1 LIDESGLST
10 RPHKV
15 RTWSPRGQTPI
26 LQHHFNWKSLSVI
39 AGITFYSFYFQ
50 LHDKSIKSPQIV
62 EFLCHLMRHVA
73 GNLLIIWDG
82 LPAHRSQLTQDFI
95 ASTEG
100 RIVAARLPSYA
111 PELNPVEYIWAHWKQ
126 HELPNTCPRDW
137 WQLSANARRT
147 LRRMRRRPRL
157 IRAFWLQSEL
167 PL

>member
-15 RTWSPRGQTPI
+15 RTWSPRGQTPV

-39 AGITFYSFYFQ
+39 AGITFYNFYFQ
-50 LHDKSIKSPQIV
+50 LHDKSIKSPQII
-62 EFLCHLMRHVA
+62 EFLRHLMRQVA

-82 LPAHRSQLTQDFI
+82 LPAHRSRLTQDFI
-95 ASTEG
+95 ASTAG
-100 RIVAARLPSYA
+100 RILSARLPAYA

-126 HELPNTCPRDW
+126 HELPNTCPKDW
-137 WQLSANARRT
+137 WQLNANARRT

>member
-1 LIDESGLST
+1 MIDESGLST

-15 RTWSPRGQTPI
+15 RTWSPRGQTPV

-39 AGITFYSFYFQ
+39 AGITFYNFYFQ
-50 LHDKSIKSPQIV
+50 LHDKSIKSPQII
-62 EFLCHLMRHVA
+62 EFLRHLMRHVA

-82 LPAHRSQLTQDFI
+82 LPAHRSRLTQDFI

-100 RIVAARLPSYA
+100 RILSARLPAYA

-126 HELPNTCPRDW
+126 HEFPNTCPKDW
-137 WQLSANARRT
+137 WQLNANARRT

>member
-1 LIDESGLST
+1 MIDESRLST
-10 RPHKV
+10 RLHKV

-50 LHDKSIKSPQIV
+50 LHDKAIKSPQIIG
-62 EFLCHLMRHVA
+62 FLCHLMRHVA

-95 ASTEG
+95 ASTED

-167 PL
+167 SL

>member
-15 RTWSPRGQTPI
+15 RTWSPRGHTPI
-26 LQHHFNWKSLSVI
+26 RQHHFNWKSLSVI
-39 AGITFYSFYFQ
+39 AGITFYNFYFP
-50 LHDKSIKSPQIV
+50 LHDQSIKSPQIL

-95 ASTEG
+95 ASTED

-111 PELNPVEYIWAHWKQ
+111 PELNPVEYI
-126 HELPNTCPRDW
+126 
-137 WQLSANARRT
+137 
-147 LRRMRRRPRL
+147 
-157 IRAFWLQSEL
+157 
-167 PL
+167 

>member
-1 LIDESGLST
+1 MIDESGLST

-39 AGITFYSFYFQ
+39 AGITFYNFYFQ
-50 LHDKSIKSPQIV
+50 LHDKSIKSPQII

-95 ASTEG
+95 ASTED

-167 PL
+167 SL

>member
-1 LIDESGLST
+1 MIDESGLST

-39 AGITFYSFYFQ
+39 AGITFYNFYFQ
-50 LHDKSIKSPQIV
+50 LHDKSIKSPQII

-95 ASTEG
+95 ASTED

>member
-15 RTWSPRGQTPI
+15 RTWSPRGRTPI

-39 AGITFYSFYFQ
+39 AGITFYNFYFQ
-50 LHDKSIKSPQIV
+50 LHDKSITSPQII
-62 EFLCHLMRHVA
+62 EFLGHLMRHVA

-95 ASTEG
+95 ASSED